1 MPVEEL
7 RHTISDA
14 SGAAEA
20 LERRLEGRLEPH
32 DERLVAHVRSTLRRL
47 EEVVDALLAYERAG
61 RPLDRREVDVGDVVR
76 TAVEIHA
83 DELGPRDRIEMGELP
98 SVEGDQVLLLA
109 LFRPL
114 IENAIK
120 YAHPDRA
127 LEVWIDSRNDHA
139 GRWLI
144 VVEDN
149 GVGIEPA
156 DIDRVF
162 QMFEHGAAGR
172 SPGQGV
178 GLAAARR
185 IAEAHGGAIW
195 AEPRTAGT
203 AIVVALPATR

>member
-20 LERRLEGRLEPH
+20 LDRRLEGRLDPS

-47 EEVVDALLAYERAG
+47 EEVVDALLAYERAS
-61 RPLDRREVDVGDVVR
+61 RPLRRRSVDVGEVVR
-76 TAVEIHA
+76 MAVEIHA
-83 DELGPRDRIEMGELP
+83 GELAPEDRIDVGELP
-98 SVEGDQVLLLA
+98 TVDGDQVLLLA

-120 YAHPDRA
+120 YAHPQRPLRVRIHSRA
-127 LEVWIDSRNDHA
+127 A
-139 GRWLI
+139 GRHRWQI

-149 GVGIEPA
+149 GIGISPKDTE
-156 DIDRVF
+156 RVF
-162 QMFEHGAAGR
+162 RMYERGEPGR
-172 SPGQGV
+172 SPGQGA

-195 AEPRTAGT
+195 AEPRTDGT
-203 AIVVALPATR
+203 AIVVTLPADR